1 MKEVGYHGLREVV
14 GRFKEWG
21 KNMRNEDVLCLVRI
35 KLLYIY
41 YLIFRNEEMEGTL
54 IEYKMAQA

>member
-1 MKEVGYHGLREVV
+1 
-14 GRFKEWG
+14 
-21 KNMRNEDVLCLVRI
+21 MRNEDVLCLVRI